1 MQASQVK
8 KTPKPPRASK
18 SDYKKAFDL
27 LDKDKDGFISTSE
40 LKEAMASIGLDP
52 TESQL
57 KQMIDSVDSDGKGE
71 LNFAEFESLVTRE
84 VTQSSLSFARKYFEM
99 YDTDK
104 DGTITVDELYQSL
117 HAAGYSDEHIED
129 ATRELLETADFDKDK
144 KVSFEGKTARNA
156 FVCLLDGQ
164 IIIVAWV

>member
-1 MQASQVK
+1 M
-8 KTPKPPRASK
+8 
-18 SDYKKAFDL
+18 
-27 LDKDKDGFISTSE
+27 DKDKDGYISTSE

-57 KQMIDSVDSDGKGE
+57 KSMIDSVDSDGKGQ

-84 VTQSSLSFARKYFEM
+84 VAQSSLSFAKKYFEM

-129 ATRELLETADFDKDK
+129 ATKELLESADFDKDK
-144 KVSFEGKTARNA
+144 KVSFEGKYFHVAMLHVVVSVAMWHVVVR
-156 FVCLLDGQ
+156 FSCMGL
-164 IIIVAWV
+164 IIFLPLHIKISILGAPLK